1 MARKLIP
8 AGLKSLST
16 GRKFKYTAIDKV
28 GNQVSGVLSASSAGV
43 ARLEVSSLG
52 LQPVAVE
59 QKKTLLD
66 LEITRR
72 KVKPA
77 LVMAFS
83 RQLGVFIRSGIPI
96 IDALEI
102 IENDT
107 SDKLFKKTLA
117 EMSEALQSGE
127 TFARAARAHPEAFPL
142 YFVGMLESAEL
153 AGNLDAVL
161 IQLAEYMERDQE
173 ARNKVTSALIYPMVV
188 LVMAIIVVIVLA
200 TVVLPK
206 FKSFFSQL
214 NAKLPLVTRMLL
226 AVTNFVSARYPI
238 LLAAFA
244 ALVIGVIATW
254 RSKRGRAWIDSVV
267 LRIPVLGDL
276 IIHIL
281 VERICRILASMSETG
296 VPLPDA
302 MTVTSE
308 SVSNDVFKKGLEHV
322 RTEMIEG
329 RGLAEPVESSGIFP
343 LAARQMI
350 RVGEV
355 TGTLEDQLQVA
366 ADYYQRELDF
376 KLKKFTSL
384 FEPIVIV
391 IMGVVVGFV
400 AIALISAMYGIYRQ
414 VHVSS

>member
-1 MARKLIP
+1 MSNKY
-8 AGLKSLST
+8 
-16 GRKFKYTAIDKV
+16 KYTAIDKL
-28 GNQVSGVLSASSAGV
+28 GNTVSGMLSASSAGL
-43 ARLEVSSLG
+43 ARLEISGLG
-52 LQPVAVE
+52 LQPVAIE
-59 QKKTLLD
+59 QRKSLMQF
-66 LEITRR
+66 EITRK

-102 IENDT
+102 IETDT
-107 SDKLFKKTLA
+107 SDKLFKKTLS
-117 EMSEALQSGE
+117 EMSAALQAGE
-127 TFARAARAHPEAFPL
+127 SFARTARTHPEAFPP
-142 YFVGMLESAEL
+142 YYVGMLESAEL
-153 AGNLDAVL
+153 SGNLDSVL
-161 IQLAEYMERDQE
+161 IQLADYMERDTE
-173 ARNKVTSALIYPMVV
+173 AKKKITSALIYPMVV
-188 LVMAIIVVIVLA
+188 MCMAIVVIIVLA
-200 TVVLPK
+200 TFVLPK
-206 FKSFFSQL
+206 FKTFFSQL

-226 AVTNFVSARYPI
+226 AMTNFISGHYLI
-238 LLAAFA
+238 LGGAIVAF
-244 ALVIGVIATW
+244 VIASVATF
-254 RSKRGRAWIDSVV
+254 RSKRGRAWLDSVV
-267 LRIPVLGDL
+267 LKIPVAGDL
-276 IIHIL
+276 VVHIL

-302 MTVTSE
+302 MEVTSQ

-366 ADYYQRELDF
+366 ADYYDRELEF

-384 FEPIVIV
+384 FEPLIIVV
-391 IMGVVVGFV
+391 MGVIVGFV

-414 VHVSS
+414 VHVSSG

>member
-1 MARKLIP
+1 MAHKY
-8 AGLKSLST
+8 
-16 GRKFKYTAIDKV
+16 KYTAIDKL
-28 GNQVSGVLSASSAGV
+28 GNTVSGMLTASSSGI
-43 ARLEVSSLG
+43 ARLEVSALG
-52 LQPVAVE
+52 LQPVDLE
-59 QKKTLLD
+59 QKKSLFEF
-66 LEITRR
+66 EITRR
-72 KVKPA
+72 KVKSH

-107 SDKLFKKTLA
+107 SDKLFKRTLA
-117 EMSEALQSGE
+117 EMSAALQAGE
-127 TFARAARAHPEAFPL
+127 SFAHTARAHPEAFPA
-142 YFVGMLESAEL
+142 YYVGMLESAEL
-153 AGNLDAVL
+153 SGNLDSVL
-161 IQLAEYMERDQE
+161 IQLAEYMERDEE
-173 ARNKVTSALIYPMVV
+173 ARKKVTSALIYPMVI
-188 LVMAIIVVIVLA
+188 LVMAVVVIIVLA
-200 TVVLPK
+200 TFVLPK
-206 FKSFFSQL
+206 FKTFFAQL

-226 AVTNFVSARYPI
+226 AITNFITGHYLI
-238 LLAAFA
+238 LLGAIVAIIAAS
-244 ALVIGVIATW
+244 IATY
-254 RSKRGRAWIDSVV
+254 RSKRGRAWLDSIV
-267 LRIPVLGDL
+267 LKIPVAGDL
-276 IIHIL
+276 VVHIL

-302 MTVTSE
+302 MEVTSQ
-308 SVSNDVFKKGLEHV
+308 SVSNDVFRKGLEHV
-322 RTEMIEG
+322 REEMIEG

-366 ADYYQRELDF
+366 ADYYDRELDF

-384 FEPIVIV
+384 FEPIIIV

-414 VHVSS
+414 VHVSSG

>member
-1 MARKLIP
+1 MA
-8 AGLKSLST
+8 
-16 GRKFKYTAIDKV
+16 RKFKYTAIDKV
-28 GNQVSGVLSASSAGV
+28 GNTVSGLLTASSAGL

-59 QKKTLLD
+59 QKRTLLD
-66 LEITRR
+66 LEVTKR
-72 KVKPA
+72 KVKPT

-83 RQLGVFIRSGIPI
+83 RQLGVFIRAGIPI

-102 IENDT
+102 IEDDT

-117 EMSEALQSGE
+117 EMSEALQAGE
-127 TFARAARAHPEAFPL
+127 SFARAARAHPEAFPL
-142 YFVGMLESAEL
+142 YYVGMLESAEL
-153 AGNLDAVL
+153 SGNLDSVL
-161 IQLAEYMERDQE
+161 VQLAEYMERDQE
-173 ARNKVTSALIYPMVV
+173 ARNKITSALIYPLVV
-188 LVMAIIVVIVLA
+188 LFMAIIVVVVLA
-200 TVVLPK
+200 TFVLPK
-206 FKSFFSQL
+206 FKTFFSQL

-226 AVTNFVSARYPI
+226 AMTNFISGNWAI
-238 LLAAFA
+238 LISLIVVCIVGA
-244 ALVIGVIATW
+244 IATF
-254 RSKRGRAWIDSVV
+254 RSKRGRQMIDSLV
-267 LRIPVLGDL
+267 LKVPVLGDL

-302 MTVTSE
+302 MLVTSE
-308 SVSNDVFKKGLEHV
+308 SVTNDVFKKGLEHV
-322 RTEMIEG
+322 RMEMIEG
-329 RGLAEPVESSGIFP
+329 RGLADPVESSGIFP

-366 ADYYQRELDF
+366 SDYYGRELDY

-384 FEPIVIV
+384 FEPIIIV
-391 IMGVVVGFV
+391 VMGVIVGFV

-414 VHVSS
+414 VHVTSS